1 MKLSWPA
8 QALSPI
14 QSRFSDRSPM
24 LLLPRLLGLGLLAF
38 SAFAFAIEEEDLLPV
53 DEAFIPNI
61 ELAGEQA
68 NLSFKIAPGYYLY
81 QERIQLEM
89 VRPQEV
95 TLGELKMPKGEP
107 KSDEFFGDMHV
118 YHNDVQGSASLTYK
132 NGTPVVVG
140 FKLKYQGCADAGVC
154 YPPQARTF
162 AMNTGAGVPS
172 AVDTPVDAGTSA
184 AAGNETNPVN
194 STAIPQLADPNVQ
207 TISGITDANPSAPNP
222 PDAPLMDPAAG
233 APPADPLG
241 LNAPV
246 GTSPQVL
253 LGSVQDA
260 LPEEEAFKAT
270 ALAIDGQTVLV
281 RIVAPKDYYL
291 YRDKFAFVL
300 SADGVSATPETP
312 VGQPFK
318 DEHFGDVEVYFGGV
332 DIPLKLTRTSGA
344 PTQATLAIEFQGCK
358 KDVVCYP
365 VMRRVMRLDLPSS
378 LATNATAVVPVPATR
393 VEPSS
398 APTAVAT
405 RDPKAEVLPQLLTP
419 AIMLDAINR
428 AVGKGGAIAAN
439 TSSADVGLLVA
450 LLFAFGGGVLLN
462 LMPCVLPV
470 LSLKVLGLVESG
482 HSPQTARK
490 QAIFY
495 TLGVLVSFLI
505 LGLILLSFKAA
516 GTAMGWGFQ
525 LQNPLIVVALAM
537 LLIAMGLNLS
547 GVVSFGHSFGNL
559 GGKLDQAGGARGAFF
574 SGVLACIVATPCT
587 GPGMFTAL
595 GYGFTQSNAVA
606 LVVLLT
612 LGLGLAFP
620 FLIIGLIPKLAA
632 RLPRPGAW
640 METLKNWLAFPL
652 YLTAVWLLSVL
663 GEQTGIAGITYAL
676 FGAVLLAAGFWW
688 LERQRFS
695 SAEGA
700 WLGKLFAA
708 GLLISGVYLAYIG
721 ADQKMPKRD
730 NLAEGQIPYSASA
743 LAELRAAGKPVFV
756 DMTAAWCITC
766 KVNEKNAINTYA
778 VGRAMEENGVAFMV
792 GDYTNSDPA
801 ITAYLKAYGA
811 VGVPLYVM
819 YPKSAAS
826 P

>member
-1 MKLSWPA
+1 MNFLTRSCLTMTRSCLTI
-8 QALSPI
+8 AL
-14 QSRFSDRSPM
+14 M
-24 LLLPRLLGLGLLAF
+24 AF
-38 SAFAFAIEEEDLLPV
+38 SASLWAIEEEDLLPV
-53 DEAFIPNI
+53 DEAFMPNI
-61 ELAGEQA
+61 ELAGTQA

-81 QERIQLEM
+81 QERIKLEM
-89 VRPQEV
+89 VRPEEV
-95 TLGELKMPKGEP
+95 ELGELKLPKGEP

-118 YHNDVQGSASLTYK
+118 YHKDVQGSASLTYK

-154 YPPQARTF
+154 YPPQTRTF

-172 AVDTPVDAGTSA
+172 MADNAAVSA
-184 AAGNETNPVN
+184 AASSDTAANPVSVDGA
-194 STAIPQLADPNVQ
+194 STAPVADPNAQ
-207 TISGITDANPSAPNP
+207 MISGITDPNSATPDAASAPM
-222 PDAPLMDPAAG
+222 MDPAA
-233 APPADPLG
+233 ATPAADPLG
-241 LNAPV
+241 LSTSSGS
-246 GTSPQVL
+246 GTQPL
-253 LGSVQDA
+253 IGSVQDA
-260 LPEEEAFKAT
+260 LPEDEAFKAT

-332 DIPLKLTRTSGA
+332 DIPLKLTRASGA
-344 PTQATLAIEFQGCK
+344 PTVATLAMEFQGCK

-365 VMRRVMRLDLPSS
+365 VMRRLMRLDLPSS
-378 LATNATAVVPVPATR
+378 IASASDVGAAIPVVASAVTP
-393 VEPSS
+393 ESS
-398 APTAVAT
+398 VAEVAS
-405 RDPKAEVLPQLLTP
+405 RDPRAEVLPQLLTP
-419 AIMLDAINR
+419 GIMIDAINR
-428 AVGKGGAIAAN
+428 AVGKGGQKTP
-439 TSSADVGLLVA
+439 TSETGTDVGLLVA
-450 LLFAFGGGVLLN
+450 LLLAFGGGILLN

-482 HSPQTARK
+482 HSPKVART

-495 TLGVLVSFLI
+495 TVGVLVSFLI

-516 GTAMGWGFQ
+516 GAAMGWGFQ
-525 LQNPLIVVALAM
+525 LQNPLVVTALAM

-559 GGKLDQAGGARGAFF
+559 GSKLDQSGGARGAFF

-595 GYGFTQSNAVA
+595 GYGFTQSNFVA
-606 LVVLLT
+606 ILILLT

-620 FLIIGLIPKLAA
+620 FLLIGLVPKLAEQ
-632 RLPRPGAW
+632 LPRPGAW

-663 GEQTGIAGITYAL
+663 GEQTGITGITYAL
-676 FGAVLLAAGFWW
+676 FGAVLLAAGLWW
-688 LERQRFS
+688 MERQRFS
-695 SAEGA
+695 TSDGA
-700 WLGKLFAA
+700 WLGKIFAA
-708 GLLISGVYLAYIG
+708 GLLIGGVWFAYTG
-721 ADQKMPKRD
+721 ADQKAPQRAS
-730 NLAEGQIPYSASA
+730 LAEGQVPYSAKA
-743 LAELRAAGKPVFV
+743 LAELRASGKPVFV

-778 VGRAMEENGVAFMV
+778 VGQAMQENGVVYMV

-819 YPKSAAS
+819 YAKTPVSQ
-826 P
+826 